1 MAASSGD
8 GPARGGGGTTTPAH
22 VEDVGFGEEI
32 QCASH
37 AGKFECIEE
46 SSGGLVLACSC
57 PAENFK
63 ILCAH
68 AVTGTLEEAINNH
81 RT

>member
-1 MAASSGD
+1 MAFSPGD
-8 GPARGGGGTTTPAH
+8 GFARGCGVTTTAAH
-22 VEDVGFGEEI
+22 FEDAGFGEEI
-32 QCASH
+32 QRASL
-37 AGKFECIEE
+37 AGKSECIKE